1 MQIAQSEVMET
12 GRRRRQKR
20 GYTEMGKQIKK
31 GMIDKGITA
40 KELADMLGIRPQ
52 YINKIIH
59 GDRSGSKYMD
69 EIRRI
74 LEIAA

>member
-12 GRRRRQKR
+12 TKRRRRKR
-20 GYTEMGKQIKK
+20 SYSEMGKRIKK

-40 KELADMLGIRPQ
+40 TELADMLGTRPQ

-59 GDRSGSKYMD
+59 GDRSGRKYMD

-74 LEIAA
+74 LGIAA